1 MSAVVR
7 FTPSE
12 RAWHWVF
19 AAGWL
24 ALLASGLPLMLPAMQ
39 GWIRGYSPVIGL
51 RLHLAAAV
59 VWAVALAGV
68 LLLGDRRRLA
78 ATWRELAVLDA
89 EDRRW
94 LTRFPRWLA
103 AGPAGRARLDARVGR
118 FNAGQKVNA
127 LVTAAASAVLLV
139 TGLALVPEA
148 AGGGAPVA
156 GPLRTVHGWV
166 TLAMLVPLGGHLFFA
181 LAFPATRPS
190 LSGMLRGRVGAEWA
204 ARHHPRWRAERAPE
218 DRAA

>member
-68 LLLGDRRRLA
+68 LLLG
-78 ATWRELAVLDA
+78 
-89 EDRRW
+89 
-94 LTRFPRWLA
+94 
-103 AGPAGRARLDARVGR
+103 
-118 FNAGQKVNA
+118 
-127 LVTAAASAVLLV
+127 
-139 TGLALVPEA
+139 
-148 AGGGAPVA
+148 
-156 GPLRTVHGWV
+156 
-166 TLAMLVPLGGHLFFA
+166 
-181 LAFPATRPS
+181 FPATRPS
-190 LSGMLRGRVGAEWA
+190 LSGMLRGRVSAEWA

>member
-78 ATWRELAVLDA
+78 ATWRDLSALDA
-89 EDRRW
+89 DDRRW
-94 LTRFPRWLA
+94 LARFPRWLTAEPA
-103 AGPAGRARLDARVGR
+103 ARARGS
-118 FNAGQKVNA
+118 K
-127 LVTAAASAVLLV
+127 
-139 TGLALVPEA
+139 
-148 AGGGAPVA
+148 GGG
-156 GPLRTVHGWV
+156 R
-166 TLAMLVPLGGHLFFA
+166 
-181 LAFPATRPS
+181 R
-190 LSGMLRGRVGAEWA
+190 RA
-204 ARHHPRWRAERAPE
+204 ARLSRATARSPPRWW
-218 DRAA
+218 